1 MSKKDDWSFWDMLIA
16 NEFPF
21 LSILGIFGD
30 GPENAANALAPL
42 WALIAIVAAIIICVA
57 TVSGG

>member
-1 MSKKDDWSFWDMLIA
+1 MSKKDDYSFWDMLVA

-21 LSILGIFGD
+21 LSMLGLLGD

-42 WALIAIVAAIIICVA
+42 WALIAIVVAILICV
-57 TVSGG
+57 SSFS